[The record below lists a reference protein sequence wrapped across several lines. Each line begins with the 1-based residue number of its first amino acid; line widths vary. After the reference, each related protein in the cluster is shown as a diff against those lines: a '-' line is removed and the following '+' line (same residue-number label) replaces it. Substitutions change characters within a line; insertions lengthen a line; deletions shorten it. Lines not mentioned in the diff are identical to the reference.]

1 MRQSVAVGLSALGM
15 VLLTAACGGES
26 GAGPAPVATPTPTPT
41 LAPTRTPATS
51 VPAAATSTPARA
63 PASSVPWVTNGPT
76 SPPAGPPSKVV
87 RVHSRKVVAASAEQ
101 RAAAD
106 TFLMYTVLRL
116 KAYNQAK
123 VDLAALQKVASG
135 QPVTAVS
142 GQVALLQQRKHHTI
156 GEVWVDIP
164 AIAVTGST
172 ATLRSCLDNT
182 TIDVDRS
189 GKWAEVPTPY
199 LTATATLAK
208 SAGAWRLTKVTFTD
222 ARCR

>member
-1 MRQSVAVGLSALGM
+1 MRQSVAMGISALGM

-26 GAGPAPVATPTPTPT
+26 GAGPAPAATPSTSPPAATATPTA
-41 LAPTRTPATS
+41 AP
-51 VPAAATSTPARA
+51 STPEQA
-63 PASSVPWVTNGPT
+63 PASSVPWVTGGPT
-76 SPPAGPPSKVV
+76 SPPAGPPSKVA
-87 RVHSRKVVAASAEQ
+87 RVHSRKIAAVSAEQ
-101 RAAAD
+101 RAVAD
-106 TFLMYTVLRL
+106 AFLTYTVLRL
-116 KAYNQAK
+116 KAYNQAT

-135 QPVTAVS
+135 QPVTAVT

-164 AIAVTGST
+164 TITVTGST
-172 ATLRSCLDNT
+172 ATLRSCVDNT

-189 GKWAEVPTPY
+189 GKWVEMPTPY

-208 SAGAWRLTKVTFTD
+208 AGATWRLTKIKFAD